1 MVSFAKKVSVY
12 NLNFKKMNFQNI
24 FKKWNSWP
32 SWSTSLAIIVGF
44 FSKFTYGPSES
55 IDLSMYFQLLK
66 LFQDYEL
73 QALLQPIFDYL
84 LLTKLYND
92 SLGSWNTWLHL

>member
-24 FKKWNSWP
+24 LKKWNSLP

-66 LFQDYEL
+66 LFSKTMSSKHSYNPSL
-73 QALLQPIFDYL
+73 TIF
-84 LLTKLYND
+84 
-92 SLGSWNTWLHL
+92 S